1 MGEALTPQDAREP
14 GWALA
19 DGVGGDRGGR
29 RGSREAGG
37 LPRLPGGWWGQ
48 CCPGTGRGKVGK
60 LGRLPGPAGGRVS
73 GRLLELNGNLTPWR
87 QQLVGFWRPGLPVA
101 ERAEF
106 RAAKASR
113 RRDVGRGP

>member
-1 MGEALTPQDAREP
+1 M
-14 GWALA
+14 
-19 DGVGGDRGGR
+19 GGDRGGR
-29 RGSREAGG
+29 RGSREAAG
-37 LPRLPGGWWGQ
+37 LPRLPGGWPDE
-48 CCPGTGRGKVGK
+48 CYPGTGRGMVGK

-73 GRLLELNGNLTPWR
+73 GRPLELNGNLTPWR

-113 RRDVGRGP
+113 RRDLGRGP